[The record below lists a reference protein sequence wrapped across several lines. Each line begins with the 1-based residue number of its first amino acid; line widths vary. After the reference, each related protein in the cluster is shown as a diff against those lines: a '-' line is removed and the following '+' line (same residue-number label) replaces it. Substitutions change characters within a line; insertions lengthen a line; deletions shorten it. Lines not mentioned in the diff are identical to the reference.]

1 MKLYN
6 DIKTSTNKI
15 EINIA
20 IFADYFKAFD
30 TIDFYTM
37 IHKMHS
43 FNFSRD
49 FLYWTM
55 NYLTF
60 WQHFVQIDAHFS
72 TLLTQEFWVP
82 QFSMLGPILFNLY
95 VADMSQM
102 TPESEYFQYADDA
115 ILYPTCKGSQ
125 RYACINSIEK
135 GMYFILSL

>member
-37 IHKMHS
+37 IHKMHL

-49 FLYWTM
+49 FLYWAM

-60 WQHFVQIDAHFS
+60 
-72 TLLTQEFWVP
+72 
-82 QFSMLGPILFNLY
+82 
-95 VADMSQM
+95 
-102 TPESEYFQYADDA
+102 
-115 ILYPTCKGSQ
+115 
-125 RYACINSIEK
+125 
-135 GMYFILSL
+135 